1 MNKLKNHWSMKTKI
15 LLFFT
20 FISFSLSA
28 QVDVGQVH
36 IIDDS
41 NIAEGITKI
50 ASADLNNDGFPEL
63 LVSQS
68 YNSDRIVVYWND
80 GNANFTSE
88 VIDTN
93 FPEAIYVTAADINGN
108 GFKDILAIS
117 QTNGILVWYPNTNGN
132 FGNRTTI
139 DTENSFGKGIIP
151 GDFDEDGSQDLVVI
165 WQHAFNF
172 YRNNGSGTFTKEPIT
187 TTATDP
193 DGLECWTITQGDV
206 NQDGHLDVI
215 TGQTLGS
222 AVYENDGTGNFTKQV
237 ISIPAHSTVTAQAVI
252 DVNNDNFPDFI
263 MKRASG
269 FVSLYLNPGDSS
281 FDFTYNGDLLP
292 AILIEDFAVDD
303 VDNDGNSDFY
313 FADQGVPYLRLS
325 GNTMD
330 FSGSVPLNVNGGL
343 FINHVLTADID
354 NDGENEFIW
363 SAVAGTLAYQD
374 NEALAIKENEQNE
387 FMVYPNPAST
397 SVYVQTNSS
406 STIIDFSLVD
416 LQGKL
421 IKQGKIT
428 SDKVID
434 VQKFPDGIY
443 FLKLFLGGK
452 KLKTEKIMVSH

>member
-1 MNKLKNHWSMKTKI
+1 MKIKV
-15 LLFFT
+15 LLFLT

-28 QVDVGQVH
+28 QVNVGPVH
-36 IIDDS
+36 IIDNS
-41 NIAEGITKI
+41 NIAEGITTI
-50 ASADLNNDGFPEL
+50 SAADLDNDGSLEL
-63 LVSQS
+63 LVSES

-117 QTNGILVWYPNTNGN
+117 QTNGVLVWYPNNNGT

-151 GDFDEDGSQDLVVI
+151 GDFDENGSQDLVVI

-172 YRNNGSGTFTKEPIT
+172 YRNNGNGSFTKETIS

-237 ISIPAHSTVTAQAVI
+237 ISIPAHSTVTAQAAI

-281 FDFTYNGDLLP
+281 FDFTYDADLFP
-292 AILIEDFAVDD
+292 AILIENFAVDD

-330 FSGSVPLNVNGGL
+330 FSGSVPLNVDGTL
-343 FINHVLTADID
+343 FVDHVLTADID
-354 NDGENEFIW
+354 NDGKKEFIW
-363 SAVAGTLAYQD
+363 SAAAGTLAYQD
-374 NEALAIKENEQNE
+374 NEALAIEESEQNE
-387 FMVYPNPAST
+387 FMVYPNPASAN
-397 SVYVQTNSS
+397 VYIQANSP
-406 STIIDFSLVD
+406 STIIGFSLVD
-416 LQGKL
+416 LRGKL

-428 SDKVID
+428 SDKAID

-443 FLKLFLGGK
+443 FLKLFLGDK
-452 KLKTEKIMVSH
+452 KLQTEKIVVKH